1 MLLKMEGDCEA
12 CRSFGSAEC
21 GNGLTQFRGA
31 LLLRGA
37 LRLKFFPRVHAAN
50 DFQPFTIANNM
61 CQNLRLAVGR
71 RSIVGKC
78 HPKGH
83 ASDVR
88 HFREHQQTATGD
100 IESFG

>member
-12 CRSFGSAEC
+12 CRSIGSAEC
-21 GNGLTQFRGA
+21 GNGLIQFRGA

-37 LRLKFFPRVHAAN
+37 LRLKFFGRVHAAN
-50 DFQPFTIANNM
+50 DFQPFTTANNM

-88 HFREHQQTATGD
+88 PFRKDQQTVTRG
-100 IESFG
+100 IERFT